1 MIRRSLLAATLLF
14 LPALAWADTST
25 TAALQR
31 AYAQTQSLQK
41 SHDLSPQQSANLQ
54 RDLQQ
59 MTADQVNPP
68 LFAVDKAIFE
78 ARLHGLREAQ
88 TAASGGQ
95 EKERLTHEL
104 ATLNQKY
111 QSLQAEY
118 AQLRQQLANHTM
130 QGARTARLKQ
140 EIQQQKETLQQE
152 EQSLATMQPS
162 TAPSSSSSPAVAP
175 SFPAPTVAAAPAPMQ
190 ALAAYGDLHQ
200 GKYGTELNMPVT
212 GLFAGDQ
219 QLSANGKQR
228 LRAVAGTL
236 KGITA
241 AQILVRV
248 SGQPGGLNLATQ
260 RAEAILQGLRQAGIP
275 DSRLALASGSGVAS
289 GMAQILLPSGS

>member
-1 MIRRSLLAATLLF
+1 MIRRSLLASTLLL
-14 LPALAWADTST
+14 LPALAWADATT

-31 AYAQTQSLQK
+31 AYGQFQNLQK
-41 SHDLSPQQSANLQ
+41 STHLTPQQSASLQ

-68 LFAVDKAIFE
+68 LFAVDRAIFE
-78 ARLHGLREAQ
+78 ARLQGLREAQ
-88 TAASGGQ
+88 AAANGGQ
-95 EKERLTHEL
+95 EKERLSREL
-104 ATLNQKY
+104 ASLNQKY
-111 QSLQAEY
+111 QALQAEY
-118 AQLRQQLANHTM
+118 AQLRQQLATQTM
-130 QGARTARLKQ
+130 QGARSARLKQ
-140 EIQQQKETLQQE
+140 EIQQQKEILQQE

-162 TAPSSSSSPAVAP
+162 SAPSTSSSTSV
-175 SFPAPTVAAAPAPMQ
+175 SPTVAAPAAAPAPLQ
-190 ALAAYGDLHQ
+190 ALAAYGDLRQ
-200 GKYGTELNMPVT
+200 GKYGTELNMPVSA
-212 GLFAGDQ
+212 LFSSDQ
-219 QLSANGKQR
+219 GLSANGKQR

-236 KGITA
+236 KGISA

-275 DSRLALASGSGVAS
+275 DSRLALASGAGVAS